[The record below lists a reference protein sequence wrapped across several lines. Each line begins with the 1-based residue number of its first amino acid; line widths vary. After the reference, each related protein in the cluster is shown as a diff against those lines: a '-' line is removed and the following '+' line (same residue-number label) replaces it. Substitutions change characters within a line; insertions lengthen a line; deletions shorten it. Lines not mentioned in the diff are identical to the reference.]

1 MRISD
6 WSSDVCS
13 SDLEAVDKMDPLKR
27 ESPRNQVLKTQG
39 LGNLICG
46 LAGGLTM
53 TAGIVRSS
61 TNVGAGGKTR
71 MASVVPGWVL
81 MPYIMVVSSLLN
93 LITFFALSSHFL
105 FVGYI
110 MSHTPFCKRKLKIV
124 RRQF

>member
-46 LAGGLTM
+46 LAGGLPM
-53 TAGIVRSS
+53 TAVIVRSS
-61 TNVGAGGKTR
+61 TNVAAGGKTR
-71 MASVVPGWVL
+71 MASVVHGGFMILSILVL
-81 MPYIMVVSSLLN
+81 SFLLN
-93 LITFFALSSHFL
+93 LI
-105 FVGYI
+105 
-110 MSHTPFCKRKLKIV
+110 PDRKSV
-124 RRQF
+124 V

>member
-46 LAGGLTM
+46 LAGGLPM
-53 TAGIVRSS
+53 TAGIVRSP
-61 TNVGAGGKTR
+61 TNVAAGGKTR
-71 MASVVPGWVL
+71 KARTGGRRVGKGCMSTCRCRWSA
-81 MPYIMVVSSLLN
+81 YNLN
-93 LITFFALSSHFL
+93 KKNYDTIT
-105 FVGYI
+105 
-110 MSHTPFCKRKLKIV
+110 K
-124 RRQF
+124 